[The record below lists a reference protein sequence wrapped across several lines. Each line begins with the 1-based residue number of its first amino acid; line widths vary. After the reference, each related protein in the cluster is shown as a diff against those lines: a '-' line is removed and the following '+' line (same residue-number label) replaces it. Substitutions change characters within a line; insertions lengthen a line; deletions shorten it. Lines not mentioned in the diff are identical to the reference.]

1 MAGRISFRRH
11 HEVRRDS
18 APGRGRND
26 RSDLER
32 RESFKQSR
40 LEFVQK
46 RHNFRCSH
54 RWPNLSRPFILV
66 PFVIRELARVRLAL
80 FGAAPG
86 SLDTLTAEARSKT
99 GRADVCNVG
108 DYGL

>member
-1 MAGRISFRRH
+1 MVGRKSFMRH
-11 HEVRRDS
+11 HGMWRGS
-18 APGRGRND
+18 TPARGRND
-26 RSDLER
+26 RSDFER
-32 RESFKQSR
+32 RESFKKSR
-40 LEFVQK
+40 LELVQK
-46 RHNFRCSH
+46 RHNFRRSH

-99 GRADVCNVG
+99 GRADVCNV
-108 DYGL
+108 